1 MVKKWQMSRSLLTT
15 EELLAEN
22 AKPECKQGFK
32 GNWVCV
38 YRKVPVLGGLSNST
52 RCYRETWLKC
62 WLRCLV
68 AEPQFPLFPSD
79 SGDSQS
85 EGNLAWRLV
94 SDNNWKHLLVEQVW
108 EAHAGPWQREFW
120 GGKAVTAAVLIFSL
134 TDVFQLPAVFYSP
147 ARKARGLGL
156 WSQAGVKWA
165 ETGKREGTGYLRAL
179 GTETRGIWLETKR
192 QTGREEPKRLQVG
205 LEHEQR

>member
-1 MVKKWQMSRSLLTT
+1 MVKKWQMSRSLPTT

-22 AKPECKQGFK
+22 SKPECKQGFK

-38 YRKVPVLGGLSNST
+38 YKKVPVLGGLSNST

-94 SDNNWKHLLVEQVW
+94 SDNNWKHLFVKQVW

-120 GGKAVTAAVLIFSL
+120 GSKAITAAVLIFSL
-134 TDVFQLPAVFYSP
+134 TDVFQLPAVFILLPGKQGAWGSEP
-147 ARKARGLGL
+147 RQGLSELRLGKGKGQATSELRVQRRGVSG
-156 WSQAGVKWA
+156 
-165 ETGKREGTGYLRAL
+165 
-179 GTETRGIWLETKR
+179 
-192 QTGREEPKRLQVG
+192 
-205 LEHEQR
+205 